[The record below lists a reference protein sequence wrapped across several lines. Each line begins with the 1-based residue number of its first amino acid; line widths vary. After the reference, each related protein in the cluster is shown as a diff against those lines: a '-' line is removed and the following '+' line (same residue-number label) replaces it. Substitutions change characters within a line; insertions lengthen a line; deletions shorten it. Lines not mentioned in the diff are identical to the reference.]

1 MKRLAI
7 LFLATFVFWGCE
19 DFLDVNESLDN
30 DERTTPNFM
39 LPAVLGNMAYT
50 HYEQGE
56 ITSYITQYITT
67 EFGTSSVDDRWDYR
81 NILRLGVWRK
91 NYFDVAGNAH
101 KMVGFAE
108 EEESYNY
115 VGVGKVMMAF
125 SFLTAT
131 DMFGDMP
138 IYEAFSGIYNPTYD
152 SQDLVYEEIEN
163 WLDEGIA
170 ALEQADQQT
179 DREMGASEDHIYQGD
194 VEKWIAFAYAVKA
207 RLNIHIANFQNNYD
221 DVLAYVDLARA
232 NWSEPYY
239 SFPTDADTD
248 WHRNPWGPS
257 RARAQWDMV
266 QNQLNSAVHT
276 SFLMNALTIPAEEE
290 EEQQYDPRLYQL
302 TTPGDNGT
310 YASVPASEGIGA
322 LEIEDFAI
330 LYDGYW
336 TRDDSPIVYLTNEE
350 LYFIEAEA
358 AFYLNNMQRAYFA
371 YINGI
376 TANFNR
382 LGVSGQLNDYLASPA
397 VAQSPSELEISH
409 IMMQKYIALY
419 LQPETWVDMRRY
431 NHSTVAYP
439 GLQYP
444 ENALDIYNGEW
455 IKRMPY
461 DPQTEYIYNP
471 NEIARLGAREDNW
484 VITPF
489 WWIEN
494 STLPNN

>member
-1 MKRLAI
+1 MKKLAI
-7 LFLATFVFWGCE
+7 FLIVTFVFWGCE
-19 DFLDVNESLDN
+19 DFLDVNQSLDN
-30 DERTTPNFM
+30 DETTTPNYM

-56 ITSYITQYITT
+56 ITAYITQYVTT
-67 EFGTSSVDDRWDYR
+67 EFGGNSVKDRWDYR
-81 NILRLGVWRK
+81 NVLRMGIWRK

-138 IYEAFSGIYNPTYD
+138 IYEAFSGVYNPTYD

-163 WLDEGIA
+163 WLNEGIE
-170 ALEQADQQT
+170 ALQNADET
-179 DREMGASEDHIYQGD
+179 DRSMTSSEDHVYAGNMD
-194 VEKWIAFAYAVKA
+194 HWLAFAYALKA
-207 RLNIHIANFQNNYD
+207 RMKIHTANFTGGYDEVLGLVDQAKQN
-221 DVLAYVDLARA
+221 
-232 NWSEPYY
+232 WEEPFYA
-239 SFPTDADTD
+239 FLTDADSD
-248 WHRNPWGPS
+248 WYRNPWGPS

-266 QNQLNSAVHT
+266 QNALNSSIST
-276 SFLMNALTIPAEEE
+276 DFFMNAMNLSGDH
-290 EEQQYDPRLYQL
+290 DPRLYEL
-302 TTPGDNGT
+302 TSPGENGN
-310 YASVPASEGIGA
+310 YFSVPASQGRGA
-322 LEIEDFAI
+322 LDIEDFAI

-336 TRDDSPIVYLTNEE
+336 TKDDSPVVFLTTEE
-350 LYFIEAEA
+350 LHFIEAEA
-358 AFYLNNMQRAYFA
+358 AYYLPDRNRAYQA
-371 YINGI
+371 YLNGI
-376 TANFNR
+376 TANFQR
-382 LGVSGQLNDYLASPA
+382 LGLSAELDTYLTSQA
-397 VAQSPSELEISH
+397 VPQTPEELQISD

-431 NHSTVAYP
+431 HYSNTAYP
-439 GLQYP
+439 ALQYP
-444 ENALDIYNGEW
+444 ENALELYEGEW

-471 NEIARLGAREDNW
+471 NEIERLGARRDDW

-494 STLPNN
+494 STLSN